1 MNRFLGWVLVT
12 LMLASH
18 TLITSAQ
25 VDWGRKLE
33 TDSSVLKGV
42 LPNGIT
48 YYLRHNE
55 EPKHRI
61 SFYIVRNVGALLEDD
76 NQNGLAHFLEHMAFQ
91 GTKNFP
97 GKGIIESLEK
107 NGVSFGNNI
116 NAYTGHNETVYNIS
130 NVPAERE
137 SLIDTCLLILHD
149 WSYYLTL
156 DKDEIDGER
165 GVITEEWRTRRT
177 SNFRLNKLVDSVLF
191 KGSKYAERDVIGSLD
206 VIKHHTPSELRNF
219 YHKWYRTDLEAIIV
233 VGDFDV
239 NVMESKVKKMFSG
252 IPAVKNPAKRPFFAI
267 PDHDDIRY
275 VEATD
280 SEVKGSTISMYL
292 RKNQLTSEE
301 KQTVDYIR
309 ASIMRRLFNIMMSNR
324 LSELSESKEMPF
336 LGGSISYG
344 ELVRGYDTYTVTATA
359 RGDKEA
365 SAWEAIFT
373 ENERICRYGFTADEL
388 ERAKLVVAS
397 TLNQVGERLDK
408 LTNDQYAADMKN
420 NFLEQTPLLT
430 FTEYASAVEDVLQW
444 VTARDIT
451 DMVKAWN
458 NGKNCTLTVMG
469 ESGKKHLTR
478 DEMISIMNKVKAMP
492 LEPYKDRLINASL
505 MDGVTLTG
513 GKIVNEKRLSGFD
526 AVEWTLNN
534 GVRVVFRH
542 VDETANSIE
551 LVAYSEGGYSR
562 CEPELI
568 PAAES
573 LGSMANIF
581 GVSKFS
587 GTDLQRVLL
596 GKTVS
601 SGLVVNEL
609 QESIMGSSLTSD
621 AETLFLLTYLRF
633 TRPRFDAKL
642 MSTIMENNKET
653 VRQMAHDPMRIMQ
666 DSTRRILADYNPRVW
681 LRNEAYLD
689 AITID
694 RLKKVYHDRF
704 GNPSDF
710 TFFIVGDISEAAV
723 RLLVERYIGSLPVS
737 SVVKERW
744 IDNGIRVP
752 KGHVQ
757 KTIGLKLEVP
767 KTTVVINYETE
778 MKFTYKRAL
787 CHQVLC
793 NILTLRCMDNIRE
806 KEGGTYGVSVNGM
819 AQQIPYNG
827 FKMNAQ
833 FSCDPKR
840 AEYLKSLIY
849 DEFEKVEKDGVA
861 VAELEKV
868 VLALRKDH
876 EELPHTNSYWINVLK
891 NYLYDG
897 VDLTSPAVF
906 DDILNELSPKD
917 IQKYANSFFKNADV
931 IDFTFI
937 PISSK

>member
-1 MNRFLGWVLVT
+1 MNRFLKYALAVLVV
-12 LMLASH
+12 ASH
-18 TLITSAQ
+18 TLAAFAQ
-25 VDWGRKLE
+25 VDWGRKLT
-33 TDSSVLKGV
+33 TDPSVLKGV

-55 EPKHRI
+55 EPKHRA

-107 NGVSFGNNI
+107 NGVSFGSNI

-130 NVPAERE
+130 NVPVERE
-137 SLIDTCLLILHD
+137 SLMDTCLLVLHD

-156 DKDEIDGER
+156 DKDEIEGER

-177 SNFRLNKLVDSVLF
+177 SDFRLGKLVDSVLF

-206 VIKHHTPSELRNF
+206 VIKHHTPDELRDF
-219 YHKWYRTDLEAIIV
+219 YHKWYRTDLEAVIV

-239 NVMESKVKKMFSG
+239 KMMEAKVKKLFAG
-252 IPAVKNPAKRPFFAI
+252 IPAVEHPVERPFFAI

-280 SEVKGSTISMYL
+280 AEAKGSTMTMYM
-292 RKNQLTSEE
+292 RKSQLTTEE
-301 KQTVDYIR
+301 KQTAGYIR
-309 ASIMRRLFNIMMSNR
+309 VSIMRRLFNIMASNR

-344 ELVRGYDTYTVTATA
+344 ELVRGYDTYTITATA
-359 RGDKEA
+359 RGDSEA
-365 SAWEAIFT
+365 DSWRAILT

-388 ERAKLVVAS
+388 ERAKLAIAS

-444 VTARDIT
+444 VTTDDIA

-458 NGKNCTLTVMG
+458 NGKNCTLTVTG

-478 DEMISIMNKVKAMP
+478 DEMTSIMNEVKAMP
-492 LEPYKDRLINASL
+492 LEPYKDRLVDASL
-505 MDGVTLTG
+505 MDGVTLEG
-513 GKIVNEKRLSGFD
+513 GKIVSEKRLSAFD

-534 GVRVVFRH
+534 GVRVIFRR
-542 VDETANSIE
+542 VDETANALD

-573 LGSMANIF
+573 LGSIANVF
-581 GVSKFS
+581 GVGNFS
-587 GTDLQRVLL
+587 GLDLQRVLT

-609 QESIMGSSLTSD
+609 EESIMGSSLTSD

-633 TRPRFDAKL
+633 MRPRFDENL
-642 MSTIMENNKET
+642 LSTIMANNKEA
-653 VRQMAHDPMRIMQ
+653 VRLMTNDPIRIMQ
-666 DSTRRILADYNPRVW
+666 DSTKRILADYNPRVW
-681 LRNEAYLD
+681 LRDEAYLD

-694 RLKKVYHDRF
+694 RLKKVYHNRF

-710 TFFIVGDISEAAV
+710 TFFIAGDISEAAV
-723 RLLVERYIGSLPVS
+723 RPLVERYIGSLPAS
-737 SVVKERW
+737 SVHKERW
-744 IDNGIRVP
+744 VDNGIRVP

-757 KTIGLKLEVP
+757 KMIGLKLEVP

-793 NILTLRCMDNIRE
+793 NILTSRCMENIRE
-806 KEGGTYGVSVNGM
+806 KEGGTYGVSVNGL
-819 AQQIPYNG
+819 AQQIPYNC

-833 FSCDPKR
+833 FSCDPER
-840 AEYLKSLIY
+840 ADYLKSLVYAEI
-849 DEFEKVEKDGVA
+849 DKVKKEGVTF
-861 VAELEKV
+861 AELEKV
-868 VLALRKDH
+868 VLSLRKER
-876 EELPHTNSYWINVLK
+876 EEQPHSNAYWINVLR
-891 NYLYDG
+891 NYLYEG
-897 VDLTSPAVF
+897 VDLTSPATF
-906 DDILNELSPKD
+906 DDILDKLSVKD
-917 IQKYANSFFKNADV
+917 IQKYACGFFNNANV
-931 IDFTFI
+931 VDFTFI
-937 PISSK
+937 PLSE